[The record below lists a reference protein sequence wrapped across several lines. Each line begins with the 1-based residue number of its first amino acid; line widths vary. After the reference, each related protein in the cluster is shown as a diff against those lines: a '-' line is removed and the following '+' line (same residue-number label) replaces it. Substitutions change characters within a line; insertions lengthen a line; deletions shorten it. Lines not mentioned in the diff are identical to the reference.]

1 MFLYLKNHIKASS
14 PLIGIEPSA
23 ILSFKD
29 EYLRLANDK
38 DGAKSIAKFTYTIEE
53 FIANEFNEGRIKSNF
68 SLRTQNVLKFMAI
81 VITKLLE
88 ILMP

>member
-1 MFLYLKNHIKASS
+1 MFLYLKIIFKASS

-38 DGAKSIAKFTYTIEE
+38 DGAKSIAKFTFT
-53 FIANEFNEGRIKSNF
+53 
-68 SLRTQNVLKFMAI
+68 
-81 VITKLLE
+81 
-88 ILMP
+88 